1 MHTIVSAKGK
11 FHWLTDASGNPVNGQ
26 WPAWD
31 VAVDLKYELRPSPHQ
46 PLVVEIYGRDLFG
59 SPQCTYKLVLD
70 NGVVLNGCA
79 SGGGAFK
86 FGEPPKV
93 RKIRMFDVNE
103 KLIELPTKNSVNVAR
118 EIDSAVF
125 GVVSSHPLR
134 EVRNGFASPSRPFT
148 FTKKPDQLKA
158 WSTEALRLRYCDL
171 EITVV
176 GTSNYWRR
184 LVDIRALNHESIV
197 GVQRTDGG
205 VLSWEELND
214 LTQLLSNFL
223 GWLNH
228 CAAPVFHIKG
238 YRKGRLVYR
247 GYDLHPHATVQ
258 RDSYSWF
265 PSHGAKELDSQEPGG
280 DFYADLL
287 QDLLNGFAKVWD
299 ENRTNN
305 GTFHIALQLLRGG
318 ERGGPR
324 SRPSIAYLRD
334 TYTACAIL
342 ERMLTGRSDES
353 GRQAQIARCLEEVG
367 VIDKLPG
374 LDKENLDFRVRK
386 HPELWYA
393 KKNDRVVEDEKER
406 ATMSRPLAN
415 IENWLLHLDEPSNAK
430 RLPGLETPVQ
440 QYMVQVSIWLADLL
454 LMKVVRYNGWYFN
467 RFSMQAEKV
476 PWAS

>member
-46 PLVVEIYGRDLFG
+46 PLVVDVYGRELFG
-59 SPQCTYKLVLD
+59 SPQCTYKLILD
-70 NGVVLNGCA
+70 NGVVLTGRA
-79 SGGGAFK
+79 SGGMIK
-86 FGEPPKV
+86 SGEPPTI

-103 KLIELPTKNSVNVAR
+103 SLIQLYPSHAADTPQ

-134 EVRNGFASPSRPFT
+134 EVSNGFASPSRPFT
-148 FTKKPDQLKA
+148 FTKKPDQLRA

-171 EITVV
+171 EIMVV

-228 CAAPVFHIKG
+228 CAAPVFQIKC

-265 PSHGAKELDSQEPGG
+265 PSHGAKELDSQELGG

-287 QDLLNGFAKVWD
+287 QDLFNGFAKVWD
-299 ENRTNN
+299 DNRANN
-305 GTFHIALQLLRGG
+305 GTFHVALQLLRGG
-318 ERGGPR
+318 DRGGPR
-324 SRPSIAYLRD
+324 SRPSVGYLRD
-334 TYTACAIL
+334 AFTACAIL
-342 ERMLTGRSDES
+342 ERMLTGKSAFVPMTE
-353 GRQAQIARCLEEVG
+353 IARLDHILCEIHERTVG
-367 VIDKLPG
+367 RDNCVRFERRALQLPASRYRPHYF
-374 LDKENLDFRVRK
+374 KVRVKVRR
-386 HPELWYA
+386 HMNGTLSIWHGPRLLARYGPDGQPQGETL
-393 KKNDRVVEDEKER
+393 ER
-406 ATMSRPLAN
+406 AA
-415 IENWLLHLDEPSNAK
+415 
-430 RLPGLETPVQ
+430 
-440 QYMVQVSIWLADLL
+440 
-454 LMKVVRYNGWYFN
+454 
-467 RFSMQAEKV
+467 
-476 PWAS
+476 